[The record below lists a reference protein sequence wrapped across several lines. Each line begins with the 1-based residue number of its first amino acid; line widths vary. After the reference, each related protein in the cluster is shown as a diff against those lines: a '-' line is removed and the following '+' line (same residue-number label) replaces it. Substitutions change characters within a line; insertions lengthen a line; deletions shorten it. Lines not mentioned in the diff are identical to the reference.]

1 MAAVKFD
8 PSQILGIPAVSVNGK
23 TTAVGQH
30 AAPLSGVGV
39 PLFGLLAPP
48 DVRLIKCMVSCQ
60 SNACIRMVRMR
71 GFVCMKTNRTG
82 IAPSARKEKRR
93 CPFILI

>member
-23 TTAVGQH
+23 TTAVGQR

-48 DVRLIKCMVSCQ
+48 DVRLIKCMVACR
-60 SNACIRMVRMR
+60 SNAWFRVNQMH
-71 GFVCMKTNRTG
+71 GFVYCECMVSY
-82 IAPSARKEKRR
+82 A
-93 CPFILI
+93 